1 MAAHLNESALR
12 RALRSAGLPDGSVRY
27 EEVTASTNATALEM
41 AGAGAPE
48 WTVVA
53 AGHQYSGRGRLG
65 RTWDSVPGESLLF
78 SVVLRPRLPP
88 DRAVLLTL
96 LAGVSMALACRVAG
110 VDDVWCK
117 WPNDLLRGDA
127 KVGGILAEAAVAD
140 GRIDHVVVGVGINL
154 EGPPAAVPAA
164 GGLGGVEA
172 EPLLAGFLG
181 GLATPADPARFAE
194 RTLGLYRPVCA
205 TIGRRVRATTT
216 DGHTVEGSAV
226 DVGED
231 GSLIVETPSGDRV
244 AVGFGEVHHVR

>member
-1 MAAHLNESALR
+1 VAAHLNETALR

-41 AGAGAPE
+41 ARAGAPE

-53 AGHQYSGRGRLG
+53 AAHQYAGRGRLG
-65 RTWDSVPGESLLF
+65 RTWDSVPGDSLLF

-127 KVGGILAEAAVAD
+127 KVGDPGRGGRRRRPHRPRGRGGRRQPRGPAGGRSGRRRARRRGGRAAP
-140 GRIDHVVVGVGINL
+140 GRVPR
-154 EGPPAAVPAA
+154 GPGDPGRPSASSRSGRSGCTGRSARPSAA
-164 GGLGGVEA
+164 GSGR
-172 EPLLAGFLG
+172 PRPT
-181 GLATPADPARFAE
+181 ATRSKARPSTSA
-194 RTLGLYRPVCA
+194 RT
-205 TIGRRVRATTT
+205 VR
-216 DGHTVEGSAV
+216 
-226 DVGED
+226 
-231 GSLIVETPSGDRV
+231 
-244 AVGFGEVHHVR
+244 